1 MYVLTC
7 IHVHVCVYS
16 YICHVILYEYCV
28 LKKLKFNSCTCTLY
42 AHSVYSAN
50 YYHNKIC
57 TMYTYILHTCTYVP
71 TMHCILSTIL
81 QVHKRTSCTYEHAQ
95 LHVSTCTCMYMHV
108 SMNIPHKYHTH
119 S

>member
-1 MYVLTC
+1 MHIQYTVLITTIIKSVQCTRTC
-7 IHVHVCVYS
+7 IYVHV
-16 YICHVILYEYCV
+16 
-28 LKKLKFNSCTCTLY
+28 
-42 AHSVYSAN
+42 
-50 YYHNKIC
+50 
-57 TMYTYILHTCTYVP
+57 HTCTTYMYVR
-71 TMHCILSTIL
+71 TYNVLYILSTIL